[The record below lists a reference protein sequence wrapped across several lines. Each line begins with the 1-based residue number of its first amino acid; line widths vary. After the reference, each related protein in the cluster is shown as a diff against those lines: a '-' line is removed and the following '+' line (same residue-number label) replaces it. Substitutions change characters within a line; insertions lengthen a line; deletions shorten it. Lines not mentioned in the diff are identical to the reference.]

1 MSSQFRPV
9 ALVTGCST
17 GIGRALMLELASKG
31 YKVYAGVRRLES
43 LHGLNNDHIVPLQLD
58 VNKPDQINQAVSQIK
73 HHEGR
78 LNLLVNNAGYGAMGP
93 LAELPL
99 EQFRAQL
106 ETNLVAPLGVI
117 QAFVPL
123 LRKAK
128 PALVV
133 NMGSVSGILATPFS
147 GAYCASKA
155 GLHLLSDALR
165 MELKPFGIDVMVVQP
180 GAIGTDFAANAS
192 EQLSFT
198 VKTEGSLYTPVRQ
211 AIQARANASQDH
223 PTPAGVFAH
232 KLVAEILAKSPKPV
246 VRIGNGSFLLPA
258 LRYLLPASIR
268 DALLRRK
275 FGLHRL

>member
-1 MSSQFRPV
+1 MSSATRLV

-43 LHGLNNDHIVPLQLD
+43 LHGLNNDHIVPVLLD
-58 VNKPDQINQAVSQIK
+58 VNKPEQINAVVSQIK
-73 HHEGR
+73 HHEGH
-78 LNLLVNNAGYGAMGP
+78 LNLLINNAGYGAMGP
-93 LAELPL
+93 LAEMPL

-106 ETNLVAPLGVI
+106 ETNLVAPLGVA

-123 LRKAK
+123 LRKGK
-128 PALVV
+128 PAKIV
-133 NMGSVSGILATPFS
+133 NVGSVSGILATPFS

-165 MELKPFGIDVMVVQP
+165 LELKPFGIDVMVVQP
-180 GAIGTDFAANAS
+180 GAIGSDFASNAT
-192 EQLSFT
+192 EQLT
-198 VKTEGSLYTPVRQ
+198 HNVKTQDSLYAPAQ
-211 AIQARANASQDH
+211 DAIRARAKASQDH
-223 PTPAGVFAH
+223 PTPAGEFAH
-232 KLVAEILAKSPKPV
+232 KLVAEILAKSPKAV
-246 VRIGNGSFLLPA
+246 VRIGNGSTLLPVI
-258 LRYLLPASIR
+258 RYLLPASVR